1 MMKTPKKSSSKLINA
16 LVGTTLLAGISPVAL
31 AVAKAPF
38 KATPD
43 YDQQSVIVKF
53 KQKVDKKDRKELT
66 RNLGVSFKDKNNDG
80 VDDRLR
86 NIANGRLAVLE
97 LGQGRKVD
105 AVLASLQNH
114 PLVEYAEPNYIVHT
128 TAVPNDTSYASLYG
142 MQKIQAET
150 AWDYVIGD
158 SSVVV
163 GVIDTGFDFNHP
175 DLADNI
181 WTNPNEIAGNGID
194 DDGNGYIDDIHGI
207 SAILDNGNPSDTG
220 AHGTHVAGT
229 IGAKGNNNLGVVGV
243 NWQTSMVGCS
253 FLGSGGGTLADGV
266 QCIDYMIGL
275 KNAGNNVRVLNNSWG
290 GGGFTQTLKDAITSA
305 NNADMLFV
313 AAAGNDSADIDN
325 GGFYPAG
332 YDVPNVVAVASTDS
346 ADNLSGFSNYG
357 DQLVH
362 LAAPGSFILS
372 TTPNSSYDTFSGTSM
387 ATPHVVGAAA
397 LLLAGNPNLTTSQ
410 LKSVL
415 MNTGDTLAA
424 LAGKTISGKRLNV
437 ANALVDSGGAGPSF
451 FMEATPTKSTINQ
464 GDSQA
469 YSIDL
474 VAAGGF
480 NGTATMSLTSIPALN
495 ADVVFAQ
502 NPVAGDT
509 TNTMT
514 INTTAQ
520 TAPGT
525 YNLTVNATDGSVSK
539 NINLELKV
547 WPQGTVSTML
557 TNNEIVPISDDDP
570 SNPAT
575 SSINVP
581 YDMTLTQ
588 VEVFVDITHTWA
600 SDMVVSVISP
610 AGEEVVL
617 HDRAGGNGTG
627 LVGNFIPTE
636 YELDNA
642 FGEWKLKVVDEVA
655 GDTGAINSWSL
666 KLTGAPSAGTDFA
679 PNVQIATPANQGAFL
694 NGETISF
701 SASSNDTEDGDL
713 TAGIVWTSSIDG
725 VIGNGTSFT
734 KSDLSVGDHVITASS
749 TDSAGQTSTE
759 TVELSVA
766 NANTTVSGAN
776 NTAIA
781 MPEWGG
787 KVFTEIDLPT
797 GVAIDAIEVSVDISF
812 NSVQYLNAWLQS
824 PSGTMVKLV
833 TWRQFWNADLVHT
846 FTPVEFAGESS
857 MGTWRLFVED
867 TSSYTM
873 NGVLNNWS
881 ISVSNGN
888 AVLPPP
894 AENQAPVMTI
904 NAPTGGTSFNLGD
917 SITFD
922 GTATDAEDGDL
933 SAGISWYD
941 NFNGL
946 IGTGALFS
954 INTLGAGDHIV
965 TAIATDSQ
973 DAFDQAQVSFTIVD
987 APANVAPVADFTF
1000 AATDLDVQFTD
1011 LSGDTDGAVT
1021 THSWDF
1027 GDGAGS
1033 TLANPSHSY
1042 TAAGTYTVT
1051 LTVSDDDGA
1060 QHSITKDVTVTEP
1073 VPEPTIFVQGTAETD
1088 GNRVTTD
1095 LSWTAQAATEFDVY
1109 RDGALVASAVRKTDY
1124 TDRFNSTATSFTY
1137 QVCET
1142 GTANCSLEETIAA
1155 SPKSKGSGKRK

>member
-1 MMKTPKKSSSKLINA
+1 MMKTPKKSSSKLINT
-16 LVGTTLLAGISPVAL
+16 LVGTTLLASISPVAL
-31 AVAKAPF
+31 AVAQAPL
-38 KATPD
+38 KATPQ
-43 YDQQSVIVKF
+43 YDQQTVIVKF
-53 KQKVDKKDRKELT
+53 KQKVAKNERKELS

-86 NIANGRLAVLE
+86 NIANGRLAVLD
-97 LGQGRKVD
+97 LGKGRSAE
-105 AVLASLQNH
+105 AVLAGLKNH
-114 PLVEYAEPNYIVHT
+114 PLVEYAEPNYIVKHQAT
-128 TAVPNDTSYASLYG
+128 PNDTSFASLYG
-142 MQKIQAET
+142 MQKISAEA

-194 DDGNGYIDDIHGI
+194 DDGNGYIDDVHGI
-207 SAILDNGNPSDTG
+207 SAILDNGNPSDTDQ
-220 AHGTHVAGT
+220 HGTHVAGT

-253 FLGSGGGTLADGV
+253 FLGSSGGTLADAI

-290 GGGFTQTLKDAITSA
+290 GGGFTQTLKDAITAA

-313 AAAGNDSADIDN
+313 AAAGNDASDIDN

-332 YDVPNVVAVASTDS
+332 YDVPNVMAVASTDIN
-346 ADNLSGFSNYG
+346 DNLSSFSNYG

-362 LAAPGSFILS
+362 LAAPGSGIYS
-372 TTPNSSYDTFSGTSM
+372 TIPNSGYAALSGTSM
-387 ATPHVVGAAA
+387 AAPHVAGAAA
-397 LLLAGNPNLTTSQ
+397 LVLAGNPDLTTAQ
-410 LKSVL
+410 LKNILINS
-415 MNTGDTLAA
+415 GETLSS
-424 LAGKTISGKRLNV
+424 LDGKTISGKRLNV
-437 ANALVDSGGAGPSF
+437 ANALIDSGGAGPSF
-451 FMEATPTKSTINQ
+451 FMEATPTKAIINQ

-469 YSIDL
+469 YAIDL
-474 VAAGGF
+474 NAAGGF
-480 NGTATMSLTSIPALN
+480 NGTATMSLTSVPELN
-495 ADVVFAQ
+495 ANVVFAQ
-502 NPVAGDT
+502 NPVAADT

-514 INTTAQ
+514 IETSEQ

-525 YNLTVNATDGSVSK
+525 YNMVVNATDGDISK
-539 NINLELKV
+539 NLNLELKV
-547 WPQGTVSTML
+547 WPQGTVTTTVS
-557 TNNEIVPISDDDP
+557 NNEPVLISDNNP
-570 SNPAT
+570 SAPAF

-588 VEVFVDITHTWA
+588 VEVFVDITHSWS
-600 SDMVVSVISP
+600 SDLIVSVISP
-610 AGEEVVL
+610 AGEETVL
-617 HDRAGGNGTG
+617 SDRSGGNN
-627 LVGNFIPTE
+627 LVASFLAGN

-642 FGEWKLKVVDEVA
+642 FGEWRLKVTDHST
-655 GDTGAINSWSL
+655 GDTGMINSWSM
-666 KLTGAPSAGTDFA
+666 KLTGAPVAGTDFA
-679 PNVQIATPANQGAFL
+679 PNVQIATPVNQGAFL

-725 VIGNGTSFT
+725 VIGNGASFT
-734 KSDLSVGDHVITASS
+734 KSDLSVGDHVITATS
-749 TDSAGQTSTE
+749 TDSADQASSE

-776 NTAIA
+776 NTATA
-781 MPEWGG
+781 MPERGG
-787 KVFTEIDLPT
+787 AVYTEIDLPT
-797 GVAIDAIEVSVDISF
+797 GVAIDAMEVNVDISF
-812 NSVQYLNAWLQS
+812 DSVQYLNVWLQS
-824 PSGTMVKLV
+824 PSGTLVKLV
-833 TWRQFWNADLVHT
+833 TWRQFWNKDLVHT

-857 MGTWRLFVED
+857 MGKWRLYAED
-867 TSSYTM
+867 TTSYTM

-881 ISVSNGN
+881 ISVSNGD

-904 NAPTGGTSFNLGD
+904 NAPMGGTSFNLGD

-933 SAGISWYD
+933 SASIKWYD

-946 IGTGALFS
+946 IGEGALFS
-954 INTLGAGDHIV
+954 IDTLNAGDHVV
-965 TAIATDSQ
+965 TAVATDSQ
-973 DAFDQAQVSFTIVD
+973 DAFDQAQVSFTVVD
-987 APANVAPVADFTF
+987 APANVAPVADFSFTANF
-1000 AATDLDVQFTD
+1000 LNVQFSD

-1027 GDGAGS
+1027 GDGASS

-1042 TAAGTYTVT
+1042 AAAGTYTVT

-1060 QHSITKDVTVTEP
+1060 EHAITKEVTVTEP
-1073 VPEPTIFVQGTAETD
+1073 SIVLEGSAETS
-1088 GNRVTTD
+1088 GSRVVAS
-1095 LSWTAQAATEFDVY
+1095 LSWTSKNNVKFDVY
-1109 RDGALVASAVRKTDY
+1109 RDGALVSSGVRKTSY
-1124 TDRFNSTATSFTY
+1124 TDRFSSTATSFTY

-1142 GTANCSLEETIAA
+1142 GTSTCSLEETIEAT
-1155 SPKSKGSGKRK
+1155 PKTKGKNK